1 MSGAMS
7 DAMNL
12 AVVTASLSR
21 EAGGMFEAVQ
31 APANLLQQRGHSVSV
46 YGIEDAALPA
56 ARPSWQ
62 VGTLRSFPVKGPARL
77 AFAPDMGTTL
87 ASEPHDVLHLHGLW
101 NYPSYA
107 ASRWNHKRSGK
118 LVISPHGM
126 LDPWALGNGA
136 LKKRVAGWLYENAN
150 LRSAATIRAL
160 CTAEAE
166 AIDALGLKVPI
177 AIIPNGVTL
186 PEIAETPAA
195 RCDSRRTLL
204 FLGRIHPKKGIA
216 ELIEAWAI
224 AVRQSPALR
233 DDWRLEIAGWDD
245 GDHLQPLVTLA
256 GEHGLSNID
265 FSGALYGEAK
275 EAALAGCDAFI
286 LPSRSEGMPMSVLEA
301 WAYKKPV
308 LMTDACNIPEGFAA
322 GAAFRI
328 EDDPVAL
335 AASLIEI
342 LDRPAALAEAGISG
356 RALVEKSFTWD
367 RITDQH
373 AALFAWLAGRGDRPD
388 FMVQ

>member
-1 MSGAMS
+1 MSK
-7 DAMNL
+7 AMNL

-31 APANLLQQRGHSVSV
+31 APANLLQQRGHEVSV
-46 YGIEDAALPA
+46 YGIDDAALPA
-56 ARPSWQ
+56 ARASWQ
-62 VGTLRSFPVKGPARL
+62 VGTLRSFPVKGPPRFAY
-77 AFAPDMGTTL
+77 APDMHTTL
-87 ASEPHDVLHLHGLW
+87 TSAPHDVLHLHGLW
-101 NYPSYA
+101 NYPSFA

-160 CTAEAE
+160 CAAEAE
-166 AIDALGLKVPI
+166 AIVALGLKVPI

-186 PEIAETPAA
+186 PEIVENPRAPGN
-195 RCDSRRTLL
+195 SRRTLL

-216 ELIEAWAI
+216 ELVEAWAI

-233 DDWRLEIAGWDD
+233 DDWLLQIAGWDD

-256 GEHGLSNID
+256 SERGLTNIE
-265 FSGALYGEAK
+265 FSGPLYGEEK
-275 EAALAGCDAFI
+275 ETTLAGCDAFI

-301 WAYKKPV
+301 WAYRKPV

-328 EDDPVAL
+328 EDDPAEL
-335 AASLIEI
+335 AARLVDV
-342 LDRPAALAEAGISG
+342 LDRPAALTEAGRSG
-356 RALVEKSFTWD
+356 RSLVEKNFTWD

-373 AALFAWLAGRGDRPD
+373 VALFAWLAGRGDRPD
-388 FMVQ
+388 FVAQ

>member
-1 MSGAMS
+1 MSEAL
-7 DAMNL
+7 NL

-31 APANLLQQRGHSVSV
+31 APANLLQQRGHEVSV
-46 YGIEDAALPA
+46 YGIDDDALPA
-56 ARPSWQ
+56 ARSSWQ
-62 VGTLRSFPVKGPARL
+62 VRTLRSFPVKGPARF
-77 AFAPDMGTTL
+77 AYAPDMRATL
-87 ASEPHDVLHLHGLW
+87 TSAPHDVLHLHGLW

-107 ASRWNHKRSGK
+107 ASRWNQKRSGK

-150 LRSAATIRAL
+150 LRSAAAIRAL
-160 CTAEAE
+160 CAAEAE
-166 AIDALGLKVPI
+166 AIDALGLNVPI

-186 PEIAETPAA
+186 PEIAENLRAPGNG
-195 RCDSRRTLL
+195 RRTLL

-224 AVRQSPALR
+224 AVRQSPVLR
-233 DDWRLEIAGWDD
+233 DDWLLQIAGWDD

-256 GEHGLSNID
+256 NERGLTNSE
-265 FSGALYGEAK
+265 FSGPIYGEEK
-275 EAALAGCDAFI
+275 DAALAGCDAFI

-301 WAYKKPV
+301 WAYRKPV

-322 GAAFRI
+322 DAAFRI
-328 EDDPVAL
+328 EDDPAEL
-335 AASLIEI
+335 AARLVDV
-342 LDRPAALAEAGISG
+342 LDRPAALAEAGRSG

-373 AALFAWLAGRGDRPD
+373 AALFAWLAERGDKPD
-388 FMVQ
+388 FVTQ